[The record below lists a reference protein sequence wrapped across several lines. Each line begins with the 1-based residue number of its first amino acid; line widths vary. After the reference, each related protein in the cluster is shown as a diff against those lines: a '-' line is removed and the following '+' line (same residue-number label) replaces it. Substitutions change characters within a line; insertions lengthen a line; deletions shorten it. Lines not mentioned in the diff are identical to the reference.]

1 MDKLTINKQE
11 NLTLND
17 FIYIV
22 NNVDNKFF
30 ATVTYSCENIQMN
43 IIMEDAFIRQI
54 TDNEISINNYKETE
68 FFISSDAIN
77 SIIEEGL
84 DPIIDRIVYR
94 IELINGVVI
103 YVSLGSQ
110 IDA

>member
-1 MDKLTINKQE
+1 MDKLTKNKQD

-22 NNVDNKFF
+22 NNVDNEIFV
-30 ATVTYSCENIQMN
+30 TITYSCENIQMN
-43 IIMEDAFIRQI
+43 IIMEDALIRQI

-77 SIIEEGL
+77 RIIEEGL

-94 IELINGVVI
+94 IELINGIII
-103 YVSLGSQ
+103 YVSYGGQ
-110 IDA
+110 IDV